1 MRGQAPH
8 VDFIFLQR
16 VALFR
21 FDWHLL
27 TETGFLQDVPLTAS
41 RQSLCSSAQDRYNLV
56 QSVFRG
62 HDSLCAGAKFAT

>member
-1 MRGQAPH
+1 
-8 VDFIFLQR
+8 
-16 VALFR
+16 LFR